1 MNARW
6 IRLGAMAPA
15 DFEAACGKLAQAQAP
30 RARPIVAWAQ
40 DEAAYLFAVIAP
52 RRVAPGRPTRWLS
65 WGLASAVATYRQFG
79 VPAYFHGDGDGIAL
93 HGRRIAAATLREI
106 GECVVIGAS
115 FLARFPDACLAT
127 PSGELEQAFRLR
139 LEAQH
144 GWQFDTC
151 WPSEHERA
159 EPVPGRRPILF

>member
-15 DFEAACGKLAQAQAP
+15 DFEAACEQLAQVQAP

-40 DEAAYLFAVIAP
+40 AEATFLFAIIAP

-65 WGLASAVATYRQFG
+65 WGLTPAVAAYRQFG
-79 VPAYFHGDGDGIAL
+79 VPAYLDGDGDGIAL

-115 FLARFPDACLAT
+115 FLARFPDACLAM
-127 PSGELEQAFRLR
+127 PSSELEEAFRLR
-139 LEAQH
+139 LAAQH
-144 GWQFDTC
+144 GWEFDHS
-151 WPSEHERA
+151 WPSAPERA
-159 EPVPGRRPILF
+159 ALAPDYRPILS

>member
-6 IRLGAMAPA
+6 IRLGSMCMA
-15 DFEAACGKLAQAQAP
+15 DFEAACEQLARPQAP

-40 DEAAYLFAVIAP
+40 AQDAYLFAVIAP

-65 WGLASAVATYRQFG
+65 WGLAPAVATYRQFG

-115 FLARFPDACLAT
+115 FLARFPAACLAT
-127 PSGELEQAFRLR
+127 PSSELEQAFRLR

-151 WPSEHERA
+151 WPSERERA
-159 EPVPGRRPILF
+159 SHPLGYRPILS

>member
-6 IRLGAMAPA
+6 IRLGAMHAA
-15 DFEAACGKLAQAQAP
+15 DFGAACEPLAQAQAP

-40 DEAAYLFAVIAP
+40 AEEAYLFAIIAP
-52 RRVAPGRPTRWLS
+52 RRGPRGRPTRWLS
-65 WGLASAVATYRQFG
+65 WGLAPAVATYRQFG
-79 VPAYFHGDGDGIAL
+79 VPAYLDGDGDGIAL
-93 HGRRIAAATLREI
+93 HGRRVAAATLREI
-106 GECVVIGAS
+106 GECVGIGAG

-159 EPVPGRRPILF
+159 PLAPSYRPLLS

>member
-15 DFEAACGKLAQAQAP
+15 DFEAACEQLAQAQAP

-40 DEAAYLFAVIAP
+40 AQDAYLFAVIAP

-65 WGLASAVATYRQFG
+65 WGLAPAVATYRQFG

-106 GECVVIGAS
+106 GECVVVGAS

-127 PSGELEQAFRLR
+127 PSSELEEAFRLR
-139 LEAQH
+139 LAAQH
-144 GWQFDTC
+144 GWEFDHS
-151 WPSEHERA
+151 WPSELERTTLA
-159 EPVPGRRPILF
+159 PGYRPILS